1 MPDEQVLTK
10 GKDAVRDKYFIKD
23 LESITGIKAHTLRI
37 WEQRYKIIVP
47 KRTETN
53 IRYYDDD
60 DLRFILNISILNKN
74 GYKISKIAEMPRP
87 EVMQLCHELT
97 AQNPG
102 NNILIQQLVGAMIEF
117 DEKEF
122 NKIISVYI
130 LKHGLEETIVK
141 LIFPFLEQC
150 GVLWIVGTI
159 QPAHEHFISNLIRQ
173 KLFVSIDNLTGV
185 EAPRQHKFLLFV
197 PLGEEHDIGILF
209 ANYLLRSR
217 GHKVIYLGSSLPFE
231 ELHSIFKVHK
241 PDYIF
246 STVTSINSNVK
257 IQYFVDTLSKGF
269 PKSQILLSGS
279 QVLGKLDLK
288 IHENVKLIK
297 SPAEFIQYLNKL

>member
-1 MPDEQVLTK
+1 MSVEQVLTK

-60 DLRFILNISILNKN
+60 DLRFILNISVLNKQ
-74 GYKISKIAEMPRP
+74 GYKISKIAEMPRQ
-87 EVMQLCHELT
+87 ELLNLCQKL
-97 AQNPG
+97 AAKDQDKNQ
-102 NNILIQQLVGAMIEF
+102 LIQELVMAMIAF

-122 NKIISVYI
+122 NKIIAVYI
-130 LKHGLEETIVK
+130 LKHGLEQTIIK

-173 KLFVSIDNLTGV
+173 KLFVSIDNLTGI
-185 EAPRQHKFLLFV
+185 ESKNMHKFLLFV

-209 ANYLLRSR
+209 ANYLLRSK

-231 ELHSIFKVHK
+231 ELYSIFKVHK
-241 PDYIF
+241 PDFIF

-257 IQYFVDTLSKGF
+257 IQYFVDTLSAGF
-269 PKSQILLSGS
+269 PQSQILLSGS
-279 QVLGKLDLK
+279 QILGKTDLK
-288 IHENVKLIK
+288 IPSNVKLIRNPK
-297 SPAEFIQYLNKL
+297 EFIDFLEKL